1 MTTGRVK
8 LACAGTLNTMYLPVL
23 LLVFSVPVG
32 IDIGIGAPGGIAI
45 GHFYLP
51 ILIMCTCPVGIGMKV
66 VDNISDANY

>member
-45 GHFYLP
+45 GNFYQS
-51 ILIMCTCPVGIGMKV
+51 CW
-66 VDNISDANY
+66 Y

>member
-32 IDIGIGAPGGIAI
+32 IDIGIGAPGIAI

-51 ILIMCTCPVGIGMKV
+51 VLIMCTCPVGIGMKV